1 MTSVLLV
8 AAVALGGGLGVVA
21 GRRGGW
27 SAGAHRLALV
37 ALMMPWFAQH
47 ASVARLARSP
57 SLNPVRRAVEPA
69 DVLLADL
76 LGPVLVVAAV
86 VACLVWV
93 RRLRMAA
100 ALVPLLAEVVLWWV
114 TIPLYHRLTLRGWFF
129 LTEGL
134 AGPWPFAYHVAAA
147 AFLAGFALRPGPT
160 APSGA
165 GAPPDPAAPG
175 PPR

>member
-57 SLNPVRRAVEPA
+57 SY
-69 DVLLADL
+69 VLLADL